1 MNGEDLSAVIRKII
15 ENPEFAGMVSE
26 LRGDGNIEGASQEML
41 SKLPDVMAM
50 VQPMLEATESE
61 EPKNNEEVK
70 EVKGKK
76 RETNSAL
83 LPGRYDKTKA
93 EKLMYALKPYLNSS
107 RCEMIDKCIT
117 VMQLGDVMNVFGG
130 LEGLIKRE

>member
-1 MNGEDLSAVIRKII
+1 MNGEDLSSVIRKII

-26 LRGDGNIEGASQEML
+26 LRGDGNIEGTSQEML

-50 VQPMLEATESE
+50 VQPMIEAAESE
-61 EPKNNEEVK
+61 EKKQNPEGKEENW
-70 EVKGKK
+70 EK
-76 RETNSAL
+76 REKNIPI
-83 LPGRYDKTKA
+83 LPGKYDKTRA
-93 EKLMYALKPYLNSS
+93 EKLMYALKPYLNPS
-107 RCEMIDKCIT
+107 RCEMIDKCIS